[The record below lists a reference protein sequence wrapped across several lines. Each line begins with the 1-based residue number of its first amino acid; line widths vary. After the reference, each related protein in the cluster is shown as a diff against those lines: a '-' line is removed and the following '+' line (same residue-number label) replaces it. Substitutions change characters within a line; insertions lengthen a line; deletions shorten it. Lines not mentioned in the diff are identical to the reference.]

1 MIRIV
6 RDGVVVF
13 ESESLYEI
21 ADWLYYEEEEVKEMD
36 VRRNEEAFDKAQ
48 DTKR

>member
-6 RDGVVVF
+6 RDGEVVF

-21 ADWLYYEEEEVKEMD
+21 ADWLYYEEEEVKEME
-36 VRRNEEAFDKAQ
+36 VRRNEEAFKEANQ
-48 DTKR
+48 NK

>member
-13 ESESLYEI
+13 ESENLYEI
-21 ADWLYYEEEEVKEMD
+21 ADWLYYEGEEVKGMD
-36 VRRNEEAFDKAQ
+36 VRRNEEAFKEANRN
-48 DTKR
+48 K

>member
-6 RDGVVVF
+6 RNGVVVF

-21 ADWLYYEEEEVKEMD
+21 ADWLYYEEEEAKEL
-36 VRRNEEAFDKAQ
+36 VVTANEEAFKEANRN
-48 DTKR
+48 K

>member
-6 RDGVVVF
+6 REGVVVF

-36 VRRNEEAFDKAQ
+36 VRRNEEAFKEANRN
-48 DTKR
+48 K

>member
-6 RDGVVVF
+6 KEGVVVF

-21 ADWLYYEEEEVKEMD
+21 ADWLYYEGEEVKEME

-48 DTKR
+48 ANKR

>member
-21 ADWLYYEEEEVKEMD
+21 ADWLYYEEEEVKEME
-36 VRRNEEAFDKAQ
+36 VRRNEEAFKEANQ
-48 DTKR
+48 NK

>member
-21 ADWLYYEEEEVKEMD
+21 ADWLYYEEEEVKSMD
-36 VRRNEEAFDKAQ
+36 VRRNEEAFKEANQ
-48 DTKR
+48 NK